1 MSAGGTATT
10 RLRPAVHVAPVG
22 GGLLFVGWQKS
33 LVVQGSE
40 SLGVLW
46 EALFPHLHR
55 GVEVESLIAAL
66 PQNARPTAR
75 KLLDELEGNGFL
87 LDEGA
92 DAPEERGVPEH
103 PHHRRTL
110 EFLGSAAADPV
121 AALARLR
128 NASVCV
134 SGGGPVALAAARE
147 LVRLGAGRVL
157 LAGERADA
165 ELTAAA
171 EEYGTE
177 IAYGTGEEA
186 AVRIRV
192 GVPEA
197 GADDAWSGVPEAGVA
212 ELGSCAAVSPLRTGA
227 DEPGLGVLLRRL
239 AGHGTPTAP
248 APLPEVAARLA
259 GGLAALQAFYHL
271 TGVSTEY
278 DGMAYVVGAERLQ
291 VTTHPL
297 WPSGGRRAEPLA
309 STPPVAAEPERLND
323 LCDERTGV
331 CAPAL
336 PGDLEQTPFALAE
349 AAGTGAAPPAL
360 GWAHTGSAA
369 RYRAVLESARHL
381 AGAAPAL
388 LWAVEDADAAAPA
401 RPAAHAVS
409 AAGAD
414 TAGMLVHGLQR
425 LLARFAA
432 DTEQRGARL
441 VEDRPAGPVER
452 GSSPETDAALD
463 RAVVLGHTGFTACVR
478 RPAGA
483 PGLLALA
490 EVADT
495 ATGRVL
501 AYAARPDSGA
511 AVAAALDH
519 AVAVLQAGGVREAV
533 GQEAETP
540 PSGGGAPPAPPFD
553 AEPVLAALC
562 LPGEAPLAGRWRGEP
577 ALDALGA
584 IGWLAIA
591 PAHDDEGVRD
601 DR

>member
-1 MSAGGTATT
+1 MSAGGSATT

-40 SLGVLW
+40 SLGLLW

-55 GVEVESLIAAL
+55 GVDVESLIAAL

-92 DAPEERGVPEH
+92 DAPDDRSLPEH

-110 EFLGSAAADPV
+110 EFLDSAAADPV
-121 AALARLR
+121 GALARLGTGT
-128 NASVCV
+128 VCV

-147 LVRLGAGRVL
+147 LLRLGAGRVV
-157 LAGERADA
+157 LAGGKADA

-171 EEYGTE
+171 EEYGAE
-177 IAYGTGEEA
+177 VVHDTGEEP

-197 GADDAWSGVPEAGVA
+197 GSDDAWSGVPEAGVA
-212 ELGSCAAVSPLRTGA
+212 ELGSCAAVSPLRTRA
-227 DEPGLGVLLRRL
+227 DDPGLGVLLRRL
-239 AGHGTPTAP
+239 AARGTPTAP

-297 WPSGGRRAEPLA
+297 WRSGGHRAEPLA
-309 STPPVAAEPERLND
+309 DTPPAPAEPDRLND
-323 LCDERTGV
+323 LCDDRTGV

-336 PGDLEQTPFALAE
+336 PGDLAQTPFALAE
-349 AAGTGAAPPAL
+349 AAGPGTVPPAL
-360 GWAHTGSAA
+360 GWAHTGSTA
-369 RYRAVLESARHL
+369 RYRAVLESGRLL
-381 AGAAPAL
+381 AGGAPAR
-388 LWAVEDADAAAPA
+388 LWPADAAGAGASA
-401 RPAAHAVS
+401 RPAPHAVS

-432 DTEQRGARL
+432 DPGQRGARL
-441 VEDRPAGPVER
+441 VEERPAGPVER

-463 RAVVLGHTGFTACVR
+463 RAVVLGNTGFTACVL

-490 EVADT
+490 EVAEA

-501 AYAARPDSGA
+501 AYAARPDSGS
-511 AVAAALDH
+511 AVAAGLDH
-519 AVAVLQAGGVREAV
+519 AVAVLQAGGVRENV

-553 AEPVLAALC
+553 PAPVLDALC
-562 LPGEAPLAGRWRGEP
+562 LPGEAPLGGRWRGEP
-577 ALDALGA
+577 ALDALGV
-584 IGWLAIA
+584 IGWLAVA
-591 PAHDDEGVRD
+591 PARDDEGSPR
-601 DR
+601 